1 MENNPSRKECP
12 GDCEESDLRV
22 LVTGATGF
30 AGGYLTRALVKEGHN
45 VSILARAS
53 SHSDP
58 FKDVHLDNILIGDI
72 SDLDSV
78 EKAVKNVD
86 IVYHLAA
93 NFRQAGVKDDIYRKI
108 NVEGTKNV
116 LHAALK
122 KDVQRVVHC
131 STIGV
136 HGHVTHVPANEQAP
150 FNPGDI
156 YQETKLEAERFA
168 LNFHKET
175 GLPVAVI
182 RPTSIYGSGDLRML
196 KLFRMIQKG
205 TFIMLGNG
213 RTFCHPVYV
222 EDLVE
227 GFKLCGTHKKAI
239 GEVFIIG
246 GNEYITLSQLVTL
259 IADELRVK
267 TPRLRLPVFPFYVLG
282 YLCEKVC
289 VPLGVEPPIYRRRV
303 AFFLNDRAFDISKA
317 KSVLGY
323 NPKIDLKTG
332 IRLTA
337 EWYIKH
343 GYLNG

>member
-1 MENNPSRKECP
+1 M
-12 GDCEESDLRV
+12 
-22 LVTGATGF
+22 TGATGF
-30 AGGYLTRALVKEGHN
+30 SGCYLTKTLVKDGHN

-53 SHSDP
+53 SHIDQ
-58 FKDVHLDNILIGDI
+58 FKDAHLDNIFIGDI
-72 SDLDSV
+72 SDVDAV
-78 EKAVKNVD
+78 EKAMKNVD
-86 IVYHLAA
+86 IVYHLAG
-93 NFRQAGVKDDIYRKI
+93 NFRQAAVKDDIYRKT

-116 LHAALK
+116 LQAALK

-131 STIGV
+131 STIGI
-136 HGHVTHVPANEQAP
+136 HGHVTHIPANEKSP

-168 LNFHKET
+168 LNFYEET
-175 GLPVAVI
+175 GLPITVV
-182 RPTSIYGSGDLRML
+182 RPTSIYGAGDLRML

-213 RTFCHPVYV
+213 LAFFHSVYV

-227 GFKLCGTHKKAI
+227 GYKLCGTHEKAI

-246 GNEYITLSQLVTL
+246 GNEYITLNQLVTL
-259 IADELRVK
+259 IAEELNVR
-267 TPRLRLPVFPFYVLG
+267 TPRLRFPVFPFYILA
-282 YLCEKVC
+282 YLCEKIC
-289 VPLGVEPPIYRRRV
+289 VPLAIEPPIYRRRV
-303 AFFLNDRAFDISKA
+303 GFFVNDRAFDISKA

-323 NPKIDLKTG
+323 NPKVDLKTG
-332 IRLTA
+332 IRLTT